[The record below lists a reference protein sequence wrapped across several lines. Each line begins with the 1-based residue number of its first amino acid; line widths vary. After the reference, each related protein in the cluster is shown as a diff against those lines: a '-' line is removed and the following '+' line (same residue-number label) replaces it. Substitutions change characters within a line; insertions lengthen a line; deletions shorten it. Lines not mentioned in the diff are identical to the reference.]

1 MAMNKKLREARTDWE
16 QARDSAVLENV
27 AWALL
32 QKSRND
38 IISGYKATGLSLLK
52 AQKQFQKH
60 MDDHQ
65 ERFDLALK
73 RLSKASDEYSRLLKK
88 YRDKPD
94 E

>member
-1 MAMNKKLREARTDWE
+1 MAMNKKLRQALTDWE
-16 QARDSAVLENV
+16 QARDNAVLENV

-32 QKSRND
+32 QRSRDD

-60 MDDHQ
+60 MDAHQ
-65 ERFDLALK
+65 ERFDAALK
-73 RLSKASDEYSRLLKK
+73 RLSKASDEYRRLLKK
-88 YRDKPD
+88 HGDKPD